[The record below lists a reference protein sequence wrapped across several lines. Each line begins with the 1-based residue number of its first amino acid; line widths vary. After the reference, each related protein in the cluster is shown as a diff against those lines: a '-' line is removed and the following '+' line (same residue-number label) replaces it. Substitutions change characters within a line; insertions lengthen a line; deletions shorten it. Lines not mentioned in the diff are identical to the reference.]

1 MTRSIPYHFPAL
13 AASGLIYRGR
23 VLTVDLRFE
32 GYSTES
38 WSRFLS
44 LFQPRAAVPEAELT
58 RPRGLVFCVHDGGR
72 IRKLF
77 HTHKGRIDPRG
88 VAWPVPLSELAAET
102 RASWAISAHQGAL
115 EELMERF
122 GARLRRTHDLTEQA
136 LLLVTI
142 AREMMAEGLI
152 ERWPRR
158 LHGVPQ
164 PQASMVDRTLDTVC
178 SDGRAI
184 LLGVFKEGELWTA
197 ATIRRR
203 GRAFD
208 LLAGPED
215 LRPMMG
221 LLSGDWRRDYRHLV
235 RAVEDLYAPVAF
247 GVFAEAKRF
256 RELLTDPEPGA
267 WGGAVAVRD
276 IIVSPTPPGV
286 RLALGLD
293 GARYAF
299 EGMRAVTG
307 RIEAL
312 RALDPI
318 FAGVRKRIG
327 DVVGDRDVSQ
337 VLGFDPMAALRALLA
352 R

>member
-1 MTRSIPYHFPAL
+1 M
-13 AASGLIYRGR
+13 IYLEA

-38 WSRFLS
+38 WSRLLS
-44 LFQPRAAVPEAELT
+44 LFKPRAALPEAEAT
-58 RPRGLVFCVHDGGR
+58 RPRGLVICIHDGER

-77 HTHKGRIDPRG
+77 HSRSGRIDPRG
-88 VAWPVPLSELAAET
+88 MTWPVPLAELAAEV
-102 RASWAISAHQGAL
+102 RASWAISARTGAL

-122 GARLRRTHDLTEQA
+122 GARLRQSHDLTEQT
-136 LLLVTI
+136 LLLVTVV
-142 AREMMAEGLI
+142 REMMAEGLI
-152 ERWPRR
+152 ERWPKR

-164 PQASMVDRTLDTVC
+164 PQATMVDRTLDTIC
-178 SDGRAI
+178 ADGRSI
-184 LLGVFKEGELWTA
+184 LLGVFDSGELWTSL
-197 ATIRRR
+197 TMRRR
-203 GRAFD
+203 GRGFD
-208 LLAGPED
+208 VLAGPEG

-235 RAVEDLYAPVAF
+235 RAVEELYAPVSF

-256 RELLTDPEPGA
+256 RELLTDSEPGA
-267 WGGAVAVRD
+267 WGGAVALRE

-299 EGMRAVTG
+299 EGIRAVSG

-312 RALDPI
+312 RALDPL
-318 FAGVRKRIG
+318 FAGVRRRIG
-327 DVVGDRDVSQ
+327 SVVGDRDVSSL
-337 VLGFDPMAALRALLA
+337 LGFDPMAALRALLA

>member
-1 MTRSIPYHFPAL
+1 M
-13 AASGLIYRGR
+13 
-23 VLTVDLRFE
+23 DLRFE

-38 WSRFLS
+38 WSRLLS
-44 LFQPRAAVPEAELT
+44 LFKPRATLPEAEAT
-58 RPRGLVFCVHDGGR
+58 RPRGLIICIHDGPR

-77 HTHKGRIDPRG
+77 HSHNGRIDPRG
-88 VAWPVPLSELAAET
+88 MEWPVPLAALAAET
-102 RASWAISAHQGAL
+102 RASWAISAHTGAM

-122 GARLRRTHDLTEQA
+122 GARLRQSHDLTEQT
-136 LLLVTI
+136 LLLVTV
-142 AREMMAEGLI
+142 AREMMSEGLI

-164 PQASMVDRTLDTVC
+164 PQASMVDRTLDAIC
-178 SDGRAI
+178 QDGRSI
-184 LLGVFKEGELWTA
+184 LLGVFDKGELWTSM
-197 ATIRRR
+197 TMRRR
-203 GRAFD
+203 GRGFD
-208 LLAGPED
+208 VLAGPED

-221 LLSGDWRRDYRHLV
+221 LLSGDWRRDYRHLA
-235 RAVEDLYAPVAF
+235 RAVEELYAPVAF
-247 GVFAEAKRF
+247 GIFADAKRF
-256 RELLTDPEPGA
+256 RELLTDSEPGA
-267 WGGAVAVRD
+267 WGGAVALRD

-299 EGMRAVTG
+299 EGIRAVTG

-312 RALDPI
+312 RALDPV
-318 FAGVRKRIG
+318 FAGVRRRIG

-337 VLGFDPMAALRALLA
+337 LLGFDPMAALRALLS